1 MKITVIGRQLN
12 VWDEMKA
19 TVEKKLTKLDKYF
32 SDEAT
37 ATATLSSKRNSKIM
51 EIMINASGTLFR
63 SEVEDETFQN
73 ALDKAI
79 EALEKQI
86 QKNKTKLAKRM
97 RSTAFHYPEDAGVA
111 EFAEDNEGIIR
122 TKTFP
127 IKPMTPEEA
136 VLQMN
141 LLGHQFFLFSNS
153 ETGSICAV
161 YVRKDGA
168 YGLLVPED

>member
-1 MKITVIGRQLN
+1 
-12 VWDEMKA
+12 MKA
-19 TVEKKLTKLDKYF
+19 TVEKKLAKLDKYF
-32 SDEAT
+32 SDEAV
-37 ATATLSSKRNSKIM
+37 ATATLSSKRNSKFM
-51 EIMINASGTLFR
+51 EIMVNASGTLFR

-86 QKNKTKLAKRM
+86 QKNKTRLAKRM
-97 RSTAFHYPEDAGVA
+97 RAGAFQIPQEFDAAGYEED
-111 EFAEDNEGIIR
+111 EETIIR

-127 IKPMTPEEA
+127 AKPMTPDEA

-141 LLGHQFFLFSNS
+141 LLGHQFFLFANS
-153 ETGSICAV
+153 ETGTICAV